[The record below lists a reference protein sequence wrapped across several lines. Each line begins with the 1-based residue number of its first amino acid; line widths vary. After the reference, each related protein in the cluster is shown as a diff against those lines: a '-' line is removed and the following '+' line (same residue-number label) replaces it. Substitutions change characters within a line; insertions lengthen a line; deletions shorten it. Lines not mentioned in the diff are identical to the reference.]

1 MEVDFVV
8 LVLIS
13 SHLIASMGLAP
24 YERRGRAEFNGLW
37 LVKDD
42 CRQLLLPQSQH
53 I

>member
-1 MEVDFVV
+1 MI

-13 SHLIASMGLAP
+13 SYLITSMGLAL
-24 YERRGRAEFNGLW
+24 YKRCGRAEFNGLW
-37 LVKDD
+37 LMKDD